1 MKTTLLDILKKE
13 LVGKT
18 IVVYRFTHN
27 HNKFYQFI
35 TQGLPFETLEV
46 LVTDLR
52 VVNFESEGDSYYF
65 DFTTDDG
72 TSGTI
77 SSGTIETEITVIR

>member
-1 MKTTLLDILKKE
+1 
-13 LVGKT
+13 
-18 IVVYRFTHN
+18 
-27 HNKFYQFI
+27 
-35 TQGLPFETLEV
+35 